1 MRARAHFPY
10 LLSTDVL
17 MGLVLLAHLAFGS
30 DIPARELAPGL
41 GEPAESVRF
50 QLYHGYL
57 IVVHGSIGAVKNL
70 NIFLD
75 TGATPALLDSRV
87 ARKLNLRGE
96 EPVSIVR
103 LDRRTRAGETNLPSL
118 EIGPLKRS
126 NLRVFTADLS
136 FYEKVLP
143 VRIDA
148 IVGLDVLGQRPFVI
162 DYPARVIRFEPA
174 PALQVSLPLRLDQGL
189 AVFDAEIDHTPV
201 HLLFDTGAGSIVL
214 FNKATPRSTGTKKD
228 DPAEESRKTAA
239 SEEKKVWLRTL
250 RLGAEEFGQKPALLT
265 RNPKPSQLDVD
276 GLMSPAALGISRVA
290 VDLKA
295 GVLAFSR

>member
-1 MRARAHFPY
+1 MRGRAHFPY
-10 LLSTDVL
+10 LLLTDVL
-17 MGLVLLAHLAFGS
+17 VGLVLLAHLAFAS
-30 DIPARELAPGL
+30 DIPVRESAPGL

-50 QLYHGYL
+50 QLYQGYL
-57 IVVHGSIGAVKNL
+57 IVVHGSIGAVKL

-96 EPVSIVR
+96 ESVSIVR
-103 LDRRTRAGETNLPSL
+103 LDRRTRAQETNLPSL

-126 NLRVFTADLS
+126 NLRVVTADLS

-148 IVGLDVLGQRPFVI
+148 VVGLDVMGQRPFVI
-162 DYPARVIRFEPA
+162 DYPARVIRFVPA

-189 AVFDAEIDHTPV
+189 PVFDAEIDHTPV
-201 HLLFDTGAGSIVL
+201 HLVFDTGAGSIVL
-214 FNKATPRSTGTKKD
+214 FNKATPRSTGTKD
-228 DPAEESRKTAA
+228 TEESRKTAA

>member
-1 MRARAHFPY
+1 MRGRAHFPY
-10 LLSTDVL
+10 LLLTDVL
-17 MGLVLLAHLAFGS
+17 VGLVLLAHLAFAS
-30 DIPARELAPGL
+30 DIPVRESAPGL

-50 QLYHGYL
+50 QLYQGYL

-96 EPVSIVR
+96 ESVSIVR
-103 LDRRTRAGETNLPSL
+103 LDRRTRAEETTVPSL

-126 NLRVFTADLS
+126 NLRVVTADLS

-148 IVGLDVLGQRPFVI
+148 VVGLDVLGQRPFVI

-201 HLLFDTGAGSIVL
+201 HLLFDTGAGSMVL
-214 FNKATPRSTGTKKD
+214 FNKATPRSTGTKD
-228 DPAEESRKTAA
+228 AEESSKTAA

-250 RLGAEEFGQKPALLT
+250 RLGAEEFGQRPALLT

-290 VDLKA
+290 VDVKA

>member
-1 MRARAHFPY
+1 MRGRAHFPY
-10 LLSTDVL
+10 LLLTDVL
-17 MGLVLLAHLAFGS
+17 VGLVLLAHLAFAS
-30 DIPARELAPGL
+30 DIPGRESTPGL

-50 QLYHGYL
+50 QLYQGYL
-57 IVVHGSIGAVKNL
+57 IVAHGSIGAVKNL

-75 TGATPALLDSRV
+75 TGATRALLDSRV

-96 EPVSIVR
+96 ESVSIVR
-103 LDRRTRAGETNLPSL
+103 LDRRTRSEETNLPSL

-126 NLRVFTADLS
+126 NLRVVTADLS

-148 IVGLDVLGQRPFVI
+148 VVGLDVLGQRPFVI

-174 PALQVSLPLRLDQGL
+174 PAMQVSLPLRSDQGL

-201 HLLFDTGAGSIVL
+201 HLLFDTGAGFIVL
-214 FNKATPRSTGTKKD
+214 FNKATPRSTGTKD
-228 DPAEESRKTAA
+228 DPAEESRNTAA
-239 SEEKKVWLRTL
+239 SEEKKVWLGSL
-250 RLGAEEFGQKPALLT
+250 RIGAQEFGQKPALLT

>member
-50 QLYHGYL
+50 QLYQGYL

-96 EPVSIVR
+96 ESVSIVR
-103 LDRRTRAGETNLPSL
+103 LDRRTRSEETNLPSL
-118 EIGPLKRS
+118 EIGPLKCS
-126 NLRVFTADLS
+126 NLRVVTADLS

-148 IVGLDVLGQRPFVI
+148 VVGLDVLGQRPFVI

-189 AVFDAEIDHTPV
+189 AVVDAEIDHTPV
-201 HLLFDTGAGSIVL
+201 HLLFDTGAGFIVL
-214 FNKATPRSTGTKKD
+214 FNKATPRSTGTKD
-228 DPAEESRKTAA
+228 AEESSKTAA

>member
-1 MRARAHFPY
+1 MRGRAHFPY
-10 LLSTDVL
+10 LLLRDVL
-17 MGLVLLAHLAFGS
+17 VGLVLLAHLAFAS
-30 DIPARELAPGL
+30 DIPQRESTPGL

-50 QLYHGYL
+50 QLYQGYL

-96 EPVSIVR
+96 ESVSIVR
-103 LDRRTRAGETNLPSL
+103 LDRRTRAEETNLPSL

-214 FNKATPRSTGTKKD
+214 FNKATPGSTGTKD
-228 DPAEESRKTAA
+228 TEESRKTAA

-290 VDLKA
+290 VDLKT

>member
-96 EPVSIVR
+96 ESVSIVR
-103 LDRRTRAGETNLPSL
+103 LDRRTRAEETTVPSL
-118 EIGPLKRS
+118 EIGPLKCS
-126 NLRVFTADLS
+126 NLRVVTADLS

-201 HLLFDTGAGSIVL
+201 HLLFDTGAGFIVL
-214 FNKATPRSTGTKKD
+214 FNKATPRSTGTKD
-228 DPAEESRKTAA
+228 AEESSKTAA

-250 RLGAEEFGQKPALLT
+250 RLGAEEFGQRPALLT

-290 VDLKA
+290 VDVKA

>member
-1 MRARAHFPY
+1 MRGRAHFPY
-10 LLSTDVL
+10 LRLTDVL
-17 MGLVLLAHLAFGS
+17 IGLVLLGHLASAS
-30 DIPARELAPGL
+30 DIPERQSTSGL

-50 QLYHGYL
+50 QLYRGYL
-57 IVVHGSIGAVKNL
+57 IVVHGSIGAAKNL
-70 NIFLD
+70 NFFLD
-75 TGATPALLDSRV
+75 TGATPALLDSGV
-87 ARKLNLRGE
+87 ARKLHLHGE
-96 EPVSIVR
+96 ESVSIVR
-103 LDRRTRAGETNLPSL
+103 LDRRTLAEETTLPSL

-126 NLRVFTADLS
+126 NLRVVTADLS

-148 IVGLDVLGQRPFVI
+148 VVGLDVLGQRPFVI
-162 DYPARVIRFEPA
+162 DYPGRVIRFESA
-174 PALQVSLPLRLDQGL
+174 PAMQVSLPLRLDQGV

-214 FNKATPRSTGTKKD
+214 FNKATPGSTGTKD
-228 DPAEESRKTAA
+228 TEESSKTADF
-239 SEEKKVWLRTL
+239 EEKKVWLRTL
-250 RLGAEEFGQKPALLT
+250 RLGTEEFGQKPALLT
-265 RNPKPSQLDVD
+265 RNPKPSQLNVD

>member
-1 MRARAHFPY
+1 
-10 LLSTDVL
+10 
-17 MGLVLLAHLAFGS
+17 
-30 DIPARELAPGL
+30 
-41 GEPAESVRF
+41 
-50 QLYHGYL
+50 
-57 IVVHGSIGAVKNL
+57 
-70 NIFLD
+70 
-75 TGATPALLDSRV
+75 
-87 ARKLNLRGE
+87 
-96 EPVSIVR
+96 
-103 LDRRTRAGETNLPSL
+103 
-118 EIGPLKRS
+118 LKRS
-126 NLRVFTADLS
+126 NLRVVTADLS

-148 IVGLDVLGQRPFVI
+148 VVGLDVLGQRPFVI
-162 DYPARVIRFEPA
+162 DYPARVIRFEPV
-174 PALQVSLPLRLDQGL
+174 PSLQVSVPLRFDQGL
-189 AVFDAEIDHTPV
+189 AVFDAEIDHTSV

-214 FNKATPRSTGTKKD
+214 FNKATLRSTGTKD
-228 DPAEESRKTAA
+228 TEESRKTAA

>member
-1 MRARAHFPY
+1 MRGRAHFPY
-10 LLSTDVL
+10 LRLTDVL
-17 MGLVLLAHLAFGS
+17 IGLVLLGHLASAS
-30 DIPARELAPGL
+30 DIPERQSTSGL

-50 QLYHGYL
+50 QLYRGYL
-57 IVVHGSIGAVKNL
+57 IVVHGSIGAAKNL
-70 NIFLD
+70 NFFLD
-75 TGATPALLDSRV
+75 TGATPALLDSGV
-87 ARKLNLRGE
+87 ARKLHLHGE
-96 EPVSIVR
+96 ESVSIVR
-103 LDRRTRAGETNLPSL
+103 LDRRTRAEETNLPSL

-126 NLRVFTADLS
+126 NLRVVTADLS

-148 IVGLDVLGQRPFVI
+148 VVGLDVLGQRPFVI
-162 DYPARVIRFEPA
+162 DYPGRVIRFESA
-174 PALQVSLPLRLDQGL
+174 PAMQVSLPLRLDQGV

-214 FNKATPRSTGTKKD
+214 FNKATPGSTGTKD
-228 DPAEESRKTAA
+228 TEESSKTADF
-239 SEEKKVWLRTL
+239 EEKKVWLRTL

-265 RNPKPSQLDVD
+265 RNPKPSQLNVD

>member
-1 MRARAHFPY
+1 MRGRAHFPY
-10 LLSTDVL
+10 LRLTDVL
-17 MGLVLLAHLAFGS
+17 IGLVLLGHLASAS
-30 DIPARELAPGL
+30 DIPERQSTSGL

-50 QLYHGYL
+50 QLYRGYL
-57 IVVHGSIGAVKNL
+57 IVVHGSIGAAKNL
-70 NIFLD
+70 NFFLD
-75 TGATPALLDSRV
+75 TGATPALLDSGV
-87 ARKLNLRGE
+87 ARKLHLHGE
-96 EPVSIVR
+96 ESVSIVR
-103 LDRRTRAGETNLPSL
+103 LDRRTLAEETTLPSL

-126 NLRVFTADLS
+126 NLRVVTADLS

-148 IVGLDVLGQRPFVI
+148 VVGLDVLGQRPFVI

-174 PALQVSLPLRLDQGL
+174 PALEVSLPLRLDQGL
-189 AVFDAEIDHTPV
+189 AVFDAEIDHMPV
-201 HLLFDTGAGSIVL
+201 HLLFDTGAGSMVL
-214 FNKATPRSTGTKKD
+214 FNKATPRSTGTKD
-228 DPAEESRKTAA
+228 DTAEEPRKTAA

-250 RLGAEEFGQKPALLT
+250 RLGTEEFGQKPALLT
-265 RNPKPSQLDVD
+265 RNPKPSQLNVD

>member
-1 MRARAHFPY
+1 MRDRAHFPY
-10 LLSTDVL
+10 LRLTGVL
-17 MGLVLLAHLAFGS
+17 IGLVLLAHLAFAS
-30 DIPARELAPGL
+30 DIPTRGSAPGL

-50 QLYHGYL
+50 QLYQGYL
-57 IVVHGSIGAVKNL
+57 IVVHGSMGAVKNL

-75 TGATPALLDSRV
+75 TGATRVLLDSRV

-96 EPVSIVR
+96 ASVSIVR
-103 LDRRTRAGETNLPSL
+103 LDRRTPSEETNLPSL

-126 NLRVFTADLS
+126 NLRVVTTDLS
-136 FYEKVLP
+136 FYEKVIP

-148 IVGLDVLGQRPFVI
+148 VVGLDVLGQRPFVI
-162 DYPARVIRFEPA
+162 DYPARIIRFEPA
-174 PALQVSLPLRLDQGL
+174 PAMQVSLPLRLDQGL

-201 HLLFDTGAGSIVL
+201 HLLFDTGAGFIVL
-214 FNKATPRSTGTKKD
+214 FNKATPRA
-228 DPAEESRKTAA
+228 P
-239 SEEKKVWLRTL
+239 EEKKVWLRTL

-276 GLMSPAALGISRVA
+276 GLMSPAALGISQVA

>member
-1 MRARAHFPY
+1 MRGRAHFPY
-10 LLSTDVL
+10 LRLTDVL
-17 MGLVLLAHLAFGS
+17 AGLVLLAHVAFAS
-30 DIPARELAPGL
+30 DIPRRESTPGL

-50 QLYHGYL
+50 QLYQGYL
-57 IVVHGSIGAVKNL
+57 IVAHGSIGAVKNL

-75 TGATPALLDSRV
+75 TGATRALLDSRV

-96 EPVSIVR
+96 ESVSIVR
-103 LDRRTRAGETNLPSL
+103 LDRRTRSEETNLPSL

-126 NLRVFTADLS
+126 NLRVVTADLS

-148 IVGLDVLGQRPFVI
+148 VVGLDVLGQRPFVI

-174 PALQVSLPLRLDQGL
+174 PALEVSLPLRLDQGL

-214 FNKATPRSTGTKKD
+214 FNKATPGSTGTKD
-228 DPAEESRKTAA
+228 TEESSKTADF
-239 SEEKKVWLRTL
+239 EEKKVWLRTL

-265 RNPKPSQLDVD
+265 RNPKPSQLNVD

>member
-1 MRARAHFPY
+1 MRDRAHFPY
-10 LLSTDVL
+10 LRLTGVL
-17 MGLVLLAHLAFGS
+17 IGLVLLAHLAFAS
-30 DIPARELAPGL
+30 DIPTRESAPGL

-50 QLYHGYL
+50 QLYQGYL
-57 IVVHGSIGAVKNL
+57 IVVHGSMGAVKNL

-75 TGATPALLDSRV
+75 TGATRVLLDSRV

-96 EPVSIVR
+96 ASVSIVR
-103 LDRRTRAGETNLPSL
+103 LDRRTPSEETNLPSL

-126 NLRVFTADLS
+126 NLRVVTTDLS
-136 FYEKVLP
+136 FYEKVIP

-148 IVGLDVLGQRPFVI
+148 VVGLDVLGQRPFVI

-174 PALQVSLPLRLDQGL
+174 PAMQVSLPLRLDQGL

-201 HLLFDTGAGSIVL
+201 HLLFDTGAGFIVL
-214 FNKATPRSTGTKKD
+214 FNKATPR
-228 DPAEESRKTAA
+228 A

>member
-1 MRARAHFPY
+1 MRGRAHFPY
-10 LLSTDVL
+10 LRLTGVL
-17 MGLVLLAHLAFGS
+17 TGLVLLAHLAFAA
-30 DIPARELAPGL
+30 DIPERASTPGF
-41 GEPAESVRF
+41 GEPVETLRF
-50 QLYHGYL
+50 QLFQGYL
-57 IVVHGSIGAVKNL
+57 IVANGSIGTAKNL

-87 ARKLNLRGE
+87 AKKLNLRGE
-96 EPVSIVR
+96 ESISIVR
-103 LDRRTRAGETNLPSL
+103 LDRRTRAEETTLPSL

-126 NLRVFTADLS
+126 NLRVVTTDLS

-148 IVGLDVLGQRPFVI
+148 VVGLDVLGQRPFVI

-174 PALQVSLPLRLDQGL
+174 PALQISLPLRLEQGV
-189 AVFDAEIDHTPV
+189 AVFDAEIDHRPV
-201 HLLFDTGAGSIVL
+201 HLLLDTGAGSMVL
-214 FNKATPRSTGTKKD
+214 FNEATPRSSGTRG
-228 DPAEESRKTAA
+228 DPAEESRKTAGF
-239 SEEKKVWLRTL
+239 EEKKIYVATL
-250 RLGAEEFGQKPALLT
+250 RLGAKEFGQKPALLT

-276 GLMSPAALGISRVA
+276 GLMSPAALGISQVA

>member
-1 MRARAHFPY
+1 MRGRAHFPY
-10 LLSTDVL
+10 LRLTDVL
-17 MGLVLLAHLAFGS
+17 IGLVLLGHLASAS
-30 DIPARELAPGL
+30 DIPERQSTSGL
-41 GEPAESVRF
+41 GEPAQSVRF
-50 QLYHGYL
+50 QLYRGYL
-57 IVVHGSIGAVKNL
+57 IVVHGSIGAAKNL
-70 NIFLD
+70 NFFLD
-75 TGATPALLDSRV
+75 TGATPALLDSGV
-87 ARKLNLRGE
+87 ARKLHLHGE
-96 EPVSIVR
+96 ESVSIVR
-103 LDRRTRAGETNLPSL
+103 LDRRTLAEETTLPSL

-126 NLRVFTADLS
+126 NLRVVTADLS

-148 IVGLDVLGQRPFVI
+148 VVGLDVLGQRPFVI
-162 DYPARVIRFEPA
+162 DYPGRVIRFESA
-174 PALQVSLPLRLDQGL
+174 PAMQVSLPLRLDQGV

-214 FNKATPRSTGTKKD
+214 FNKATPGSTGTKD
-228 DPAEESRKTAA
+228 TEESSKTADF
-239 SEEKKVWLRTL
+239 EEKKVWLRTL

-265 RNPKPSQLDVD
+265 RNPKPSQLNVD

>member
-1 MRARAHFPY
+1 MRGRAHFPY
-10 LLSTDVL
+10 LRLTDVL
-17 MGLVLLAHLAFGS
+17 IGLVLLGHLASAS
-30 DIPARELAPGL
+30 DIPERQSTSGL

-50 QLYHGYL
+50 QLYRGYL
-57 IVVHGSIGAVKNL
+57 IVVHGSIGAAKNL
-70 NIFLD
+70 NFFLD
-75 TGATPALLDSRV
+75 TGATPALLDSGV
-87 ARKLNLRGE
+87 ARKLHLHGE
-96 EPVSIVR
+96 ESVSIVR
-103 LDRRTRAGETNLPSL
+103 LDRRTLAEETTLPSL

-126 NLRVFTADLS
+126 NLRVVTADLS

-148 IVGLDVLGQRPFVI
+148 VVGLDVLGQRPFVI
-162 DYPARVIRFEPA
+162 DYPGRVIRFESA
-174 PALQVSLPLRLDQGL
+174 PAMQVSLPLRLDQGV

-214 FNKATPRSTGTKKD
+214 FNKATPGSTGTKD
-228 DPAEESRKTAA
+228 TEESSKTADF
-239 SEEKKVWLRTL
+239 EEKKVWLRTL

-265 RNPKPSQLDVD
+265 RNPKPSQLNVD

>member
-1 MRARAHFPY
+1 MRDRAHFPY
-10 LLSTDVL
+10 LRLTGVL
-17 MGLVLLAHLAFGS
+17 IGLVLLAHLAFAS
-30 DIPARELAPGL
+30 DIPARESAPGL

-50 QLYHGYL
+50 QLYQGYL
-57 IVVHGSIGAVKNL
+57 IVVHGSMGAVKNL

-75 TGATPALLDSRV
+75 TGATRVLLDSRV

-96 EPVSIVR
+96 ASVSIVR
-103 LDRRTRAGETNLPSL
+103 LDRRTPSEETNLPSL

-126 NLRVFTADLS
+126 NLRVVTTDLS
-136 FYEKVLP
+136 FYEKVIP

-148 IVGLDVLGQRPFVI
+148 VVGLDVLGQRPFVI
-162 DYPARVIRFEPA
+162 DYPARIIRFEPA
-174 PALQVSLPLRLDQGL
+174 PAMQVSLPLRLDQGL

-201 HLLFDTGAGSIVL
+201 HLLFDTGAGFIVL
-214 FNKATPRSTGTKKD
+214 FNKATPRA
-228 DPAEESRKTAA
+228 P
-239 SEEKKVWLRTL
+239 EEKKVWLRTL

-276 GLMSPAALGISRVA
+276 GLMSPAALGISQVA

>member
-1 MRARAHFPY
+1 MRGRAHFAY
-10 LLSTDVL
+10 LRLTVVV
-17 MGLVLLAHLAFGS
+17 GLVLLAHLAFAS
-30 DIPARELAPGL
+30 DIPERESTPRL

-50 QLYHGYL
+50 QLFQGYL
-57 IVVHGSIGAVKNL
+57 IVAHGSIGALKNL

-96 EPVSIVR
+96 ESVRIVR
-103 LDRRTRAGETNLPSL
+103 LDRRTRAQETTLPSL

-126 NLRVFTADLS
+126 NLRVVTTDLS

-148 IVGLDVLGQRPFVI
+148 VVGLDVLGQRPFVI
-162 DYPARVIRFEPA
+162 DYRARVIRFEPA
-174 PALQVSLPLRLDQGL
+174 PALQFSLPLRLEQGL
-189 AVFDAEIDHTPV
+189 AVFDAEIDHMPV
-201 HLLFDTGAGSIVL
+201 HLLFDTGAGSMVL
-214 FNKATPRSTGTKKD
+214 FKKATPRSSGTKD
-228 DPAEESRKTAA
+228 DSAEESRKTAA
-239 SEEKKVWLRTL
+239 SEEQKVWLRTL

-265 RNPKPSQLDVD
+265 RNPKPSQLDID

>member
-50 QLYHGYL
+50 QLYQGYL

-75 TGATPALLDSRV
+75 TGATRSLLDSRV
-87 ARKLNLRGE
+87 AKKLNLRGE
-96 EPVSIVR
+96 ESVSIVR
-103 LDRRTRAGETNLPSL
+103 LDRRTRAQETNLPSL

-126 NLRVFTADLS
+126 NLRVVTADLS

-148 IVGLDVLGQRPFVI
+148 VVGLDVLGQRPFVI
-162 DYPARVIRFEPA
+162 DYPGRVIRFESA
-174 PALQVSLPLRLDQGL
+174 PAMQVSLPLRLDQGL

-214 FNKATPRSTGTKKD
+214 FNKATPGSTGTKD
-228 DPAEESRKTAA
+228 TEESSKTADF
-239 SEEKKVWLRTL
+239 EEKKVWLRTL
-250 RLGAEEFGQKPALLT
+250 RLGAEEFGQRPALLT

-290 VDLKA
+290 VDVKA

>member
-1 MRARAHFPY
+1 MRGRAHFPY
-10 LLSTDVL
+10 LLLRDVL
-17 MGLVLLAHLAFGS
+17 VGLVLLAHLAFAS
-30 DIPARELAPGL
+30 DIPQRESTPGL

-50 QLYHGYL
+50 QLYQGYL

-96 EPVSIVR
+96 ESVSIVR
-103 LDRRTRAGETNLPSL
+103 LDRRTRAEETNLPSL

-126 NLRVFTADLS
+126 NLRVVTADLS

-148 IVGLDVLGQRPFVI
+148 IVGLDVLGQRPFVT

-201 HLLFDTGAGSIVL
+201 HLLFDTGAGSMVL
-214 FNKATPRSTGTKKD
+214 FNKATPRSTGTKD
-228 DPAEESRKTAA
+228 TEESRKTAA

-290 VDLKA
+290 VDLKT

>member
-1 MRARAHFPY
+1 MRDRAHFPY
-10 LLSTDVL
+10 LRLTGVL
-17 MGLVLLAHLAFGS
+17 IGLVLLAHLAFAS
-30 DIPARELAPGL
+30 DIPTRGSAPGL

-50 QLYHGYL
+50 QLYQGYL
-57 IVVHGSIGAVKNL
+57 IVVHGSMGAVKNL

-75 TGATPALLDSRV
+75 TGATRVLLDSRV

-96 EPVSIVR
+96 ASVSIVR
-103 LDRRTRAGETNLPSL
+103 LDRRTPSEETNLPSL

-126 NLRVFTADLS
+126 NLRVVTTDLS
-136 FYEKVLP
+136 FYEKVIP

-148 IVGLDVLGQRPFVI
+148 VVGLDVLGQRPFVI
-162 DYPARVIRFEPA
+162 DYPARIIRFEPA
-174 PALQVSLPLRLDQGL
+174 PAMQVSLPLRLDQGL

-201 HLLFDTGAGSIVL
+201 HLLFDTGAGFIVL
-214 FNKATPRSTGTKKD
+214 FNKATPRA
-228 DPAEESRKTAA
+228 P
-239 SEEKKVWLRTL
+239 EEKKVWLRTL